1 MAVIKRRTVHEFESG
16 ELSKRLSELRLE
28 LAKERAH
35 SAIGAAPSN
44 PGRVREIRRAVA
56 RMITEISQ
64 RNRKAKEV
72 V

>member
-1 MAVIKRRTVHEFESG
+1 MAIIKRRAVR
-16 ELSKRLSELRLE
+16 ELAEDDMAKRLSEMRLE

-44 PGRVREIRRAVA
+44 PGRVREIRRAIA
-56 RMITEISQ
+56 RILTEVTK
-64 RNRKAKEV
+64 RKTTKEV